1 MKIKL
6 TNRPPCQFGK
16 VLLRF
21 FMKYII
27 FLFCSISFA
36 LNPVNGVGQNAEI
49 IVDSD
54 VTLNVKQVFRLINKQ
69 TDYKFIYRHDLL
81 KTAPNIQLKKGVIK
95 AGDLL
100 DKTLSPLSFT
110 YNFTDGSTIV
120 VKKSPM
126 NSSESNSVEALD
138 KKMQFQVMGQVTDEN
153 STPLPGA
160 NIVEKGTTNGIQVD
174 FDGNFAISVDNEN
187 AVLVVSYIGFAT
199 KEVPIN
205 GQSNISIVLEESA
218 AGLDE
223 VVVIG
228 YGATIKKKDLTGA
241 VASADLAKASE
252 FPNVSIVQA
261 LQGSVAGL
269 NVGATT
275 TAGQNPTISIRGQS
289 TLSSDAGSN
298 APLIVLDGII
308 YRGNLV
314 DLNPSDIAS
323 IDVLKDASSAAIYGS
338 QASNG
343 VILISTKKG
352 QTLIKPTIEY
362 STSYSIQSPSN
373 VLLPMRAAELEEF
386 YPDIFWAEG
395 GRLAP
400 DYLQVNPDYV
410 WQNNF
415 KTNEISQGYANGV
428 DTPWWDLFT
437 GNGFVNTH
445 NLSIRGKTEAI
456 GYFVS
461 GGITDQQAYLK
472 NDDYTR
478 YNFRVNFDAKITD
491 WLNIG
496 TQTFVSIGD
505 YSGVTAGTGT
515 PFYLQ
520 PWAPIRDV
528 NGEIIPQPEGV
539 SLNPYLIIEQDD
551 SEVNKNFFSNLY
563 ADIKLPLKGLSYR
576 LNYSN
581 NYRTQNNSRFNPSAN
596 NFTGGATKS
605 YGEARDWTLDN
616 IVTYQG
622 TFNQDH
628 NFNMTLLYGVEKRN
642 INSFSAEA
650 KQFGIDFLGYNR
662 LQAGDPSQN
671 VVTSNKEEE
680 SSLYSMARLLYDYKN
695 KYYITGTVRRD
706 GFSGFG
712 KNDKT
717 AVFPT
722 VGLGW
727 VVSNESMLENSSWLN
742 FLKLRASYGQSGRRG
757 LGRYD
762 TAAIIST
769 GPSYVFGDGGQSFQG
784 QSISS
789 LPNDA
794 LGWETTTG
802 TNLGLDFSVIN
813 SKVSGN
819 VEYYKNDTENILYAI
834 QLPNLTGFNSI
845 NSNIAKVSNH
855 GLEFTL
861 SSNLLNSKDWNWVAS
876 INFSSYRNKID
887 SILGPENDNDGDG
900 NEDDLVGSGLFI
912 GEPQNVIYDYEITG
926 MWQLADEADGS
937 IYSGFFPGT
946 YKLRDLDDSGDIS
959 SLNDRKI
966 LGYVDPAYRFG
977 VSNTLNYK
985 NLSLYV
991 FVNSIQGG
999 SDYYFGDDAPHS
1011 NGSWNKRDQLSYS
1024 NIPRGAWDYWMPEN
1038 PNAKYRRLDLASQFG
1053 GTPYTQRNFVRLQD
1067 VSLSYIFPEQLKDAL
1082 HVSNLKL
1089 FISGKNLATWT
1100 KWNGVDPETGAG
1112 FSPGSPLLRSY
1123 SLGLNVE
1130 F

>member
-6 TNRPPCQFGK
+6 TNRPPCLFGK
-16 VLLRF
+16 VLLRL
-21 FMKYII
+21 FMKSII

-36 LNPVNGVGQNAEI
+36 LNPINGVGQNAEI

-81 KTAPNIQLKKGVIK
+81 KTAPNIELKKGVIK

-120 VKKSPM
+120 VKKSPT
-126 NSSESNSVEALD
+126 NSSESNSVKALD
-138 KKMQFQVMGQVTDEN
+138 KKMQFQVVGQVTDEN
-153 STPLPGA
+153 GTPLPGA

-174 FDGNFAISVDNEN
+174 FDGNFAISVENEN
-187 AVLVVSYIGFAT
+187 AMLVVSYIGFAT

-205 GQSNISIVLEESA
+205 GQSNINIVLEESA

-241 VASADLAKASE
+241 VASADLGKASE

-269 NVGATT
+269 NIGATT
-275 TAGQNPTISIRGQS
+275 NAGQNPTISIRGQS

-314 DLNPSDIAS
+314 DLNPADIAS

-352 QTLIKPTIEY
+352 KTLLKPTIEY
-362 STSYSIQSPSN
+362 STSYSIQTPSN

-395 GRLAP
+395 GRIAP

-410 WQNNF
+410 WQNNL
-415 KTNEISQGYANGV
+415 KTNEISQGYANGL

-496 TQTFVSIGD
+496 TQTFVSVGD

-520 PWAPIRDV
+520 PWAPIRDA
-528 NGEIIPQPEGV
+528 NGEIIPQPEGG

-616 IVTYQG
+616 IVTYQR

-671 VVTSNKEEE
+671 VVSSNKEEE

-727 VVSNESMLENSSWLN
+727 VVSNENMFKNSTWLN

-802 TNLGLDFSVIN
+802 TNLGLDFSVFK
-813 SKVSGN
+813 SRLSGN
-819 VEYYKNDTENILYAI
+819 FEYYKNDTENILYAI

-855 GLEFTL
+855 GLEFAITGKI
-861 SSNLLNSKDWNWVAS
+861 LNSKDWSWDAS
-876 INFSSYRNKID
+876 LNFSSYRNKID
-887 SILGPENDNDGDG
+887 SILGQENDNDADG
-900 NEDDLVGSGLFI
+900 KEDDLVGSGLFI

-926 MWQLADEADGS
+926 MWQLADQADGS
-937 IYSGFFPGT
+937 IYTGFFPGT
-946 YKLRDLDDSGDIS
+946 YKLKDLDNSGDIS

-966 LGYVDPAYRFG
+966 LGYLDPAYRFG
-977 VSNTLNYK
+977 IGNTLNYK
-985 NLSLYV
+985 NLSLYI

-999 SDYYFGDDAPHS
+999 NDYYYGDDAPHS

-1053 GTPYTQRNFVRLQD
+1053 GTPYSQRNFVRLQD
-1067 VSLSYIFPEQLKDAL
+1067 VSLSYVFPVQLQEAL
-1082 HVSNLKL
+1082 RVSNLKL
-1089 FISGKNLATWT
+1089 FLSGKNLATWT
-1100 KWNGVDPETGAG
+1100 KWKGVDPETGAG
-1112 FSPGSPLLRSY
+1112 FSPGSPVLRSY

>member
-1 MKIKL
+1 MKKNNILVDTLCESLPRKSIAMKSS
-6 TNRPPCQFGK
+6 F
-16 VLLRF
+16 LL
-21 FMKYII
+21 
-27 FLFCSISFA
+27 LFVCLFKIQA
-36 LNPVNGVGQNAEI
+36 NTYAQNAKISLNLENVTVQEVFQAI
-49 IVDSD
+49 EAHSD
-54 VTLNVKQVFRLINKQ
+54 FNFFYEDNAIDLTRRVSLSVNKENIF
-69 TDYKFIYRHDLL
+69 TILDLL
-81 KTAPNIQLKKGVIK
+81 FKDSPNKYRVKGKHIMIAVDRVKVQGPPISSTMKKFQGPVITGVV
-95 AGDLL
+95 AD
-100 DKTLSPLSFT
+100 
-110 YNFTDGSTIV
+110 
-120 VKKSPM
+120 
-126 NSSESNSVEALD
+126 SN
-138 KKMQFQVMGQVTDEN
+138 G
-153 STPLPGA
+153 TPLPGA
-160 NIVEKGTTNGIQVD
+160 SIVEKGTTNGTQTD
-174 FDGNFAISVDNEN
+174 FDGNFTIAVTDEN
-187 AVLVVSYIGFAT
+187 AVLTVSYIGFST
-199 KEVPIN
+199 KEIAVG
-205 GQSNISIVLEESA
+205 GQTQLSITLAEDTAS
-218 AGLDE
+218 LDE

-241 VASADLAKASE
+241 VASADLDNAGE
-252 FPNVSIVQA
+252 FPNVSIAQA

-269 NVGATT
+269 NVSATT
-275 TAGQNPTISIRGQS
+275 NAGQNPTISIRGQS
-289 TLSSDAGSN
+289 TLSSDAGAN
-298 APLIVLDGII
+298 APLVVLDGII

-314 DLNPSDIAS
+314 DLNPADIAS

-373 VLLPMRAAELEEF
+373 VLLPMKANELAAF

-415 KTNEISQGYANGV
+415 KTNEIAQGYASGL
-428 DTPWWDLFT
+428 DTPWWDLFS

-445 NLSIRGKTEAI
+445 NLSVRGKTESI

-472 NDDYTR
+472 NDEYTR

-491 WLNIG
+491 WLSIG

-505 YSGVTAGTGT
+505 YSGVTGGNSI
-515 PFYLQ
+515 PFTMQ
-520 PWAPIRDV
+520 PWAPIRDAA
-528 NGEIIPQPEGV
+528 GEIIPNPEGGW
-539 SLNPYLIIEQDD
+539 LNPFLTIEQDD
-551 SEVNKNFFSNLY
+551 SEVEKNFFSNLY
-563 ADIKLPLKGLSYR
+563 ADVKLPLRGLSYR

-605 YGEARDWTLDN
+605 YAEARDWTLDN
-616 IVTYQG
+616 IVTYQR
-622 TFNQDH
+622 TFNEDH
-628 NFNMTLLYGVEKRN
+628 NFNLTLLYGVEKRN

-650 KQFGIDFLGYNR
+650 KQFGIDILGYNR

-671 VVTSNKEEE
+671 VITSNKEEE
-680 SSLYSMARLLYDYKN
+680 TSLYSMARLLYDYKN
-695 KYYITGTVRRD
+695 KYYFTGTVRRD

-717 AVFPT
+717 AIFPT

-727 VVSNESMLENSSWLN
+727 VISNENMFEDSSWLN

-802 TNLGLDFSVIN
+802 TNLGLDFAVID
-813 SKVSGN
+813 SKFRGN
-819 VEYYKNDTENILYAI
+819 VEYYKNETENILYGI
-834 QLPNLTGFNSI
+834 QLPNITGFNAI

-855 GLEFTL
+855 GLEFTI
-861 SSNLLNSKDWNWVAS
+861 SSTLVNKEDWTWEAS
-876 INFSSYRNKID
+876 LNFSRYRNKID
-887 SILGPENDNDGDG
+887 SILGPENDNDDDG
-900 NEDDLVGSGLFI
+900 KEDDLVGSGLFI

-937 IYSGFFPGT
+937 IWTGFFPGT
-946 YKLRDLDDSGDIS
+946 YKLRDLDNSGDIS
-959 SLNDRKI
+959 SLDDRKI
-966 LGYVDPAYRFG
+966 LGYEDPSYRFG
-977 VSNTLNYK
+977 IANTVSYK

-991 FVNSIQGG
+991 FINSIQGG
-999 SDYYFGDDAPHS
+999 NDYYYGNDAPHA
-1011 NGSWNKRDQLSYS
+1011 NGNWNKRDQLSYS
-1024 NIPRGAWDYWMPEN
+1024 NVPRGAWDYWMPEN
-1038 PNAKYRRLDLASQFG
+1038 PDAKYRRLDLASQFG
-1053 GTPYTQRNFVRLQD
+1053 ATPYSQRSFVRLQD
-1067 VSLSYIFPEQLKDAL
+1067 VSLSYVFPEQLQDAL
-1082 HVSNLKL
+1082 RVSNLKL
-1089 FISGKNLATWT
+1089 FVSGKNLATWT
-1100 KWNGVDPETGAG
+1100 KWNGLDPETGVG
-1112 FSPGSPLLRSY
+1112 FSPGAPLLRSY